1 MLLVQ
6 HATQKRKFLSSP
18 AILKW
23 FGCILKLLTISCVQH
38 LLAKQLLLQYQQR
51 KQKGCS
57 NELDSLPYNDNSQK
71 PNTYSTVFPTYT
83 KNQVVAKWSKL
94 CNHQSLIKF
103 GFLRVRVQLPFWSL
117 GLGFSVF
124 KILKSYEFEFFE
136 SKKIASKLVEFSSL
150 RVREKILTKIWPKC
164 IFFWQQVSI
173 FRFFRVRVLAIFRDR
188 VFFRVRIWKNS

>member
-83 KNQVVAKWSKL
+83 ENKVVAKWSKF
-94 CNHQSLIKF
+94 CKS
-103 GFLRVRVQLPFWSL
+103 GFLSPDSKMRQMNKFSKLATLMGTLIQNGV
-117 GLGFSVF
+117 FSVM
-124 KILKSYEFEFFE
+124 
-136 SKKIASKLVEFSSL
+136 L
-150 RVREKILTKIWPKC
+150 RLCCFMHI
-164 IFFWQQVSI
+164 
-173 FRFFRVRVLAIFRDR
+173 
-188 VFFRVRIWKNS
+188 